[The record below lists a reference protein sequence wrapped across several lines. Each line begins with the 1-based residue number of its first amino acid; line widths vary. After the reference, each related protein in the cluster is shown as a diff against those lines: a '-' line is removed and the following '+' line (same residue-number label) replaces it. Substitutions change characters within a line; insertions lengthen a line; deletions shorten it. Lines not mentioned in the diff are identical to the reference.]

1 MGNER
6 SGLVTYNKCDA
17 SGEPGDV
24 ERVLAINTPLRL
36 EFYERSARSGLR
48 VEWKAP
54 SSMARDTFSNIVQI
68 AKTIETSS
76 SDVVGYGVA
85 SKPLIGVKQDDLWKA
100 MLFATRNPAECG
112 LKVDSVTI
120 RDMSGFMQ
128 RSKRLLEKS
137 EKPTV
142 IENIRVLEQAQEI
155 TYRPVRNGEEVEEER
170 VFALRTDPLRLEMF
184 SRNSKDGM
192 RLDWQA
198 PRATA
203 NEVFER
209 TAEAAANGTV
219 ARPVGKQTSAAQYVG
234 MGWTSPDVST
244 ATWDG
249 LWAALICKARN
260 PEKFNMDVSN
270 VVVADRPGYLAR
282 SMTINS
288 TDKRVEEHIYAS
300 ERKGE
305 IIYRLVDPATKRE
318 TDDERVIA
326 VKESPLRMEFF
337 HRHVSDGYRMYW
349 QAPLDSVQQM
359 LQELVDY
366 ASKTEGQG
374 GVVGLGVRSEE
385 IKGVSHDSLWRSMML
400 SIRDPARFFSCSGV
414 SIKECAGFV
423 QRTITAGSETYV
435 ENIYAD
441 EPSCELVFRKLMN
454 GSETDVERVVA
465 LRTHPL
471 QIEFHQRNKADGFR
485 VQWDMPKSAPLSSV
499 EAFVREGKLMDGV
512 QPTIVGYGITSDPI
526 RECSYDSLFAAVG
539 IAIKEPWR
547 AIEVE
552 QASCSVEDCQG
563 YTLRKMK
570 LKASGEL
577 VVERITI
584 SEESGMVTYNKCDAS
599 GRPGDVERVLA
610 IHTPLRL
617 EFFERSARSGLRVD
631 WKAPYN
637 MASDTFSNIVQIAK
651 TIEKSSSDKVGYGLA
666 SKPLS
671 EASQDELWKAMLYAM
686 RSPAECGLKVDSVA
700 IRDMNGFM
708 QRSMRLLE
716 KSGKPT
722 VTDNIRVLEQAQE
735 ITYRPVTGGQ
745 EGEEER
751 VFALRTDPLRLEMFT
766 RHSKDGMR
774 LDWQAPCAVAN
785 EIFDRTAEVAQR

>member
-1 MGNER
+1 MG
-6 SGLVTYNKCDA
+6 
-17 SGEPGDV
+17 
-24 ERVLAINTPLRL
+24 
-36 EFYERSARSGLR
+36 
-48 VEWKAP
+48 
-54 SSMARDTFSNIVQI
+54 
-68 AKTIETSS
+68 
-76 SDVVGYGVA
+76 
-85 SKPLIGVKQDDLWKA
+85 
-100 MLFATRNPAECG
+100 
-112 LKVDSVTI
+112 
-120 RDMSGFMQ
+120 
-128 RSKRLLEKS
+128 
-137 EKPTV
+137 
-142 IENIRVLEQAQEI
+142 
-155 TYRPVRNGEEVEEER
+155 
-170 VFALRTDPLRLEMF
+170 
-184 SRNSKDGM
+184 
-192 RLDWQA
+192 A
-198 PRATA
+198 PRAVA
-203 NEVFER
+203 NEVFDR
-209 TAEAAANGTV
+209 TAEAANA
-219 ARPVGKQTSAAQYVG
+219 PIKKAAAGQCVG
-234 MGWTSPDVST
+234 MGWTSPEVTT

-249 LWAALICKARN
+249 LWAALIFKARN
-260 PEKFNMDVSN
+260 PEKFNMDVSD

-282 SMTINS
+282 SMTINQ
-288 TDKRVEEHIYAS
+288 TGKRVEEHIYAS

-305 IIYRLVDPATKRE
+305 IIYRLVDPATKSE
-318 TDDERVIA
+318 TEDERVIA
-326 VKESPLRMEFF
+326 VKEEPLRMEFF
-337 HRHVSDGYRMYW
+337 HRHVSDGYRSYW

-423 QRTITAGSETYV
+423 QRTITAGSETYI

-441 EPSCELVFRKLMN
+441 EPSCELVFRKLVN

-471 QIEFHQRNKADGFR
+471 QIEFHQRNVADGFR
-485 VQWDMPKSAPLSSV
+485 VQWEMPKTAPLSSV
-499 EAFVREGKLMDGV
+499 EAFVREAKNMDGT
-512 QPTIVGYGITSDPI
+512 QPTTVGYGITSDPI
-526 RECSYDSLFAAVG
+526 RECSYDSLFAAVE

-552 QASCSVEDCQG
+552 QVGCSIEDCQG
-563 YTLRKMK
+563 YTLCKMK
-570 LKASGEL
+570 LKATGES
-577 VVERITI
+577 VVERII
-584 SEESGMVTYNKCDAS
+584 INEESGFVSYNKCDAS
-599 GRPGDVERVLA
+599 GRPGDVERVLT
-610 IHTPLRL
+610 IHKPLRL

-631 WKAPYN
+631 WKAPYS
-637 MASDTFSNIVQIAK
+637 M
-651 TIEKSSSDKVGYGLA
+651 A

-671 EASQDELWKAMLYAM
+671 GASQDELWKAMLYAM
-686 RSPAECGLKVDSVA
+686 RNPAECGLKVDSVA
-700 IRDMNGFM
+700 IRDMDGFM